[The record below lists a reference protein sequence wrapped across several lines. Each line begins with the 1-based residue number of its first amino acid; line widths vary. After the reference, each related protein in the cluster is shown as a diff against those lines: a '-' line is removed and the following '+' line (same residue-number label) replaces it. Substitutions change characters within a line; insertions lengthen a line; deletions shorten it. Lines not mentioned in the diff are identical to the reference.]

1 MTAHVWSRK
10 RRHTE
15 VQSRRSG
22 THKQSETIMFVAVVS
37 NVYQLYLIL
46 TNRENTSCVDKYI
59 LRVASVVRCVAAQ
72 YRVHIMTSSFFKQ
85 TQCC

>member
-1 MTAHVWSRK
+1 MYAMVIDSIGDKIYFTYGNIEMMN
-10 RRHTE
+10 TDC
-15 VQSRRSG
+15 
-22 THKQSETIMFVAVVS
+22 IMFVAVVS

>member
-1 MTAHVWSRK
+1 
-10 RRHTE
+10 
-15 VQSRRSG
+15 
-22 THKQSETIMFVAVVS
+22 MFVAVVS

-72 YRVHIMTSSFFKQ
+72 YRVHIMTECPLTAFPGGLQRLHQAGPDAVEWLSRLSLKL
-85 TQCC
+85 

>member
-1 MTAHVWSRK
+1 
-10 RRHTE
+10 
-15 VQSRRSG
+15 
-22 THKQSETIMFVAVVS
+22 MFVAVVS

-72 YRVHIMTSSFFKQ
+72 YRVHIMTQIIQRYFIITFTYFNIFEELSYRILYMMLYS
-85 TQCC
+85 

>member
-1 MTAHVWSRK
+1 
-10 RRHTE
+10 
-15 VQSRRSG
+15 
-22 THKQSETIMFVAVVS
+22 MFVAVVS

-72 YRVHIMTSSFFKQ
+72 YRVHIMTETTLRKGIHVDLDGRNVYD
-85 TQCC
+85 C

>member
-1 MTAHVWSRK
+1 MNRMYILSWYYNNYDYMII
-10 RRHTE
+10 
-15 VQSRRSG
+15 
-22 THKQSETIMFVAVVS
+22 IMFVAVVS

-85 TQCC
+85 TQYC

>member
-1 MTAHVWSRK
+1 
-10 RRHTE
+10 
-15 VQSRRSG
+15 
-22 THKQSETIMFVAVVS
+22 MFVAVVS

-72 YRVHIMTSSFFKQ
+72 YRVHIMTPTTFAGGWGGGGGSGRIFSGS
-85 TQCC
+85 CR

>member
-1 MTAHVWSRK
+1 MSRSVASSWNVLNIAAMRLTK
-10 RRHTE
+10 M
-15 VQSRRSG
+15 VS
-22 THKQSETIMFVAVVS
+22 IMFVAVVS

-59 LRVASVVRCVAAQ
+59 LRVASIVRCVAAQ

-85 TQCC
+85 NSVVNN